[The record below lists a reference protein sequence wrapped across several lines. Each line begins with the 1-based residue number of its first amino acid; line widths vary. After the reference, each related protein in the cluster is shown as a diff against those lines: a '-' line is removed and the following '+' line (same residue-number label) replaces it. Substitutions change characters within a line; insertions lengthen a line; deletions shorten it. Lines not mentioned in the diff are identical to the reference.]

1 MKKREERFRNKVAI
15 VTGGASGIARATS
28 YILASEGAKVAIADI
43 NIDAASKVAD
53 EIKAQG
59 YQATAI
65 EVDITNLEEAN
76 QLAKTVLDK
85 YGQIDILANIAGG
98 AIPGEIGP
106 FAQSVK
112 EVWDRIF
119 GLNLYGTLNCCRAV
133 VNHMIE
139 RRSGKIVNV
148 ASVAGMIGQANTA
161 DYAAAKG
168 GIIAFTKSLAK
179 ELAPYG
185 INVNCASPGTI
196 GTPRVLSF
204 PEDMKKRIVEAVH
217 LGRLGKPEEVANV
230 LVFLASDEASFVTG
244 ANYVVDGGVTLSY

>member
-1 MKKREERFRNKVAI
+1 LSKEARFKDKVAI

-28 YILASEGAKVAIADI
+28 YILASEGGKVVIADL
-43 NIDAASKVAD
+43 NIEEANKVAD
-53 EIKAQG
+53 EIKAAG
-59 YQATAI
+59 GEAI
-65 EVDITNLEEAN
+65 ALRVDVSSLDEAN
-76 QLAKTVLDK
+76 QMARTTLEK

-98 AIPGEIGP
+98 AIPGKIGP
-106 FAQSVK
+106 FAESVK

-119 GLNLYGTLNCCRAV
+119 GLNLYGPLNCCRAV

-139 RRSGKIVNV
+139 RRCGRIVNV
-148 ASVAGMIGQANTA
+148 ASVAGLIGQANTA

-179 ELAPYG
+179 ELASYG
-185 INVNCASPGTI
+185 IYVNCVSPGTI

-204 PEDMKKRIVEAVH
+204 PEEMKERVIRAVH
-217 LGRLGKPEEVANV
+217 LGRLGKPEEVAHV

-244 ANYVVDGGVTLSY
+244 ANYVVDGGVTLAY